1 MIPLL
6 ALGVPGDV
14 ITAVILGA
22 FMIHGLQPGPI
33 LFEQNITIVYA
44 IFMGIMLSSIYLL
57 VVGKVGIKLF
67 AQVSDVPN
75 SFLYPIVLVLCV
87 FGAYAVG
94 NTMFDL
100 IVMFVMGLVGYFM
113 LKFKIPAAPFLIA
126 FILGPL
132 LEDSFRQSLQL
143 SRGSFDIFVRNPMC
157 WVFLAMTVISIAMVI
172 RRNIKLKKDKEL
184 KAMLL
189 E

>member
-1 MIPLL
+1 
-6 ALGVPGDV
+6 
-14 ITAVILGA
+14 
-22 FMIHGLQPGPI
+22 
-33 LFEQNITIVYA
+33 
-44 IFMGIMLSSIYLL
+44 
-57 VVGKVGIKLF
+57 
-67 AQVSDVPN
+67 
-75 SFLYPIVLVLCV
+75 
-87 FGAYAVG
+87 
-94 NTMFDL
+94 MFDL